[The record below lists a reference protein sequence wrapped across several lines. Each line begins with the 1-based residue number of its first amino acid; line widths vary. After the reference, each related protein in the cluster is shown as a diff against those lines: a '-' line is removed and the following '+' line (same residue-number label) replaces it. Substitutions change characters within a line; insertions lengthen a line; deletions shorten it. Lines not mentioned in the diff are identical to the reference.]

1 MGNSTVWE
9 WHVVVL
15 LIKRAAGG
23 ELDPEPDAEGFESPF
38 FEAFLRGAIGAM
50 RHIFNGA
57 KRRVAEKRLIFCR
70 LGWKVQKVVTG

>member
-23 ELDPEPDAEGFESPF
+23 ELDPEPDAEGFEAPF
-38 FEAFLRGAIGAM
+38 FEGFLRGEIGEM
-50 RHIFNGA
+50 RHIFNSA
-57 KRRVAEKRLIFCR
+57 KRREAEKISIF
-70 LGWKVQKVVTG
+70 